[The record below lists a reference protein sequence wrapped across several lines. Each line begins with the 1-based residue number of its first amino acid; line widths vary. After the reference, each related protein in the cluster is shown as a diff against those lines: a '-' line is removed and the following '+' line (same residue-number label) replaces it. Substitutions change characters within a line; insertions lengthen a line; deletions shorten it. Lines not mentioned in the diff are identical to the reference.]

1 MFRKVTGAALA
12 LWLSVLPLQAAQ
24 AAMEITAGWTRQ
36 TVPGATVAVG
46 YFAVKN
52 TGTRKRELLKITSP
66 LSSGITLHQSSVDAQ
81 GISRMWPMGKLDIEP
96 GQTVTFAPNGK
107 HLMLAGLTQPLRVGQ
122 RVPVTLVFGDEEA
135 VTVQLEVRPL
145 VDAAASPMD
154 PAHHDHH

>member
-1 MFRKVTGAALA
+1 MLRKVTGAALA

-36 TVPGATVAVG
+36 TVPGATAAVG
-46 YFAVKN
+46 YFVVKN
-52 TGTRKRELLKITSP
+52 TGARKRELLKITSP

-81 GISRMWPMGKLDIEP
+81 GVSRMWPIGKLEVEP

-122 RVPVTLVFGDEEA
+122 RVAVTLVFQDEA
-135 VTVQLEVRPL
+135 PVTVELTVRPL
-145 VDAAASPMD
+145 VEEAAPSMD
-154 PAHHDHH
+154 HLHHDHP